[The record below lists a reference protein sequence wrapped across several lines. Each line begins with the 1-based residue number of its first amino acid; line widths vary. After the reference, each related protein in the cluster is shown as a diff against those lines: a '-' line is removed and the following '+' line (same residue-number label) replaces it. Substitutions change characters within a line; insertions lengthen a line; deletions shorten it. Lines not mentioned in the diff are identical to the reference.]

1 MSVLLE
7 APLWP
12 YLLVVLAGFLPT
24 EIWRWLAVMLARN
37 LDEESEWLIYVRAV
51 ATAIVAGVVARLVL
65 IPAGDLVTVP
75 LGVRLSAVAVGLGFF
90 FFVRRSLLL
99 SVIAGEAV
107 LIAGAWW
114 YAAH

>member
-1 MSVLLE
+1 MSPLLE

-24 EIWRWLAVMLARN
+24 EVWRWLAVMLARN

-75 LGVRLSAVAVGLGFF
+75 LGVRLSAVALGLGFF

>member
-1 MSVLLE
+1 MSPLLE

-24 EIWRWLAVMLARN
+24 EVWRWLAVMLARN
-37 LDEESEWLIYVRAV
+37 LDEESEWLIYVRAE

-90 FFVRRSLLL
+90 FFVRRTLLL

>member
-75 LGVRLSAVAVGLGFF
+75 LGVRLSAVALGLGFF

>member
-1 MSVLLE
+1 MSALFDG
-7 APLWP
+7 ALWP

-24 EIWRWLAVMLARN
+24 EIWRSLAVVLARN

-51 ATAIVAGVVARLVL
+51 ATAIVAAVVARLVL
-65 IPAGDLVTVP
+65 IPGGDLVTVP

-99 SVIAGEAV
+99 AVIAGEAV

>member
-1 MSVLLE
+1 MSALLE
-7 APLWP
+7 GPLWP

-24 EIWRWLAVMLARN
+24 EIWRSLAVMLARN

-65 IPAGDLVTVP
+65 FPAGDLVTVP
-75 LGVRLSAVAVGLGFF
+75 LGVRLAAVAAGLGFF
-90 FFVRRSLLL
+90 FFVRRILLL
-99 SVIAGEAV
+99 AVIAGEAV

-114 YAAH
+114 YAGR